1 MKGCTA
7 DETIK
12 NISSAE
18 KDRLCAWYN
27 ASPEEAYNLYLWCTG
42 DGAVCENTCDEE
54 KIFSEKAKEIG
65 VKVEVL
71 YDLYKSAYTLDNMPV
86 EAKQTNGK
94 KGKFIVLEGLDG
106 AGKTTHLRRLAASLT
121 EMGRQVYMTAEPTCT
136 AAGGVIRETLSGTGV
151 RCAEEMAALFLA
163 DRVNHNTNPNQ
174 GIIQFLDKGI
184 DVVCDRYYYSSLAYQ
199 GIDSDLDWLIAC
211 NTTCPAILKPDV
223 CVFLDLQPEIC
234 ARRIASTRLSK
245 DIFETEETIRRIR
258 QRFADVF
265 QRLGERENTVIV
277 STNRLGDEVAADIF
291 NAVKKLYETE
301 SE

>member
-1 MKGCTA
+1 MKGSSF
-7 DETIK
+7 DEAKEI
-12 NISSAE
+12 ISNAE
-18 KDRLCAWYN
+18 MQRLCDWCGVG
-27 ASPEEAYNLYLWCTG
+27 EQQAYDLYIWCTG
-42 DGAVCENTCDEE
+42 AGAVCEDTCDEE
-54 KIFSEKAKEIG
+54 KAFNEKAKELNISA
-65 VKVEVL
+65 EAL
-71 YDLYKSAYTLDNMPV
+71 YALYRSAHMLDNTPINI
-86 EAKQTNGK
+86 ENTNGK

-174 GIIQFLDKGI
+174 GIIQFLDRGI

-211 NTTCPAILKPDV
+211 NTQCPAILKPDV

-265 QRLGERENTVIV
+265 RRLGDRENTVIV
-277 STNRLGDEVAADIF
+277 STNRLGDDVAADIF

-301 SE
+301 GI